1 MSQATGRLAG
11 KRALVTGG
19 GSGIGEG
26 IVRRFLAEGAQV
38 LVAERD
44 PGTRERTEASGALW
58 TACDVADA
66 ARVDAAVAL
75 ATERFG
81 GLDIAVANAGYE
93 LVRDALEL
101 TLEEWDAHQAVMLRG
116 VYATFRS
123 VLPGMVA
130 QGSGSLIAI
139 ASQLSFVGLP
149 RFTSYLAAKAGVL
162 GLVRGIAVD
171 FGPKGVRCNALC
183 PGPTMTP
190 LIERQLI
197 GLPDPEGQL
206 AAWGADTILGRL
218 GRPEEIAAGAVFLAS
233 DEASFVTGT
242 SLVID
247 GGYTA
252 K

>member
-1 MSQATGRLAG
+1 MADRLRG
-11 KRALVTGG
+11 KRAFVTGG
-19 GSGIGEG
+19 GGGIGEA
-26 IVRRFLAEGAQV
+26 IARRFVEEGARV
-38 LVAERD
+38 VVAEIDEGR
-44 PGTRERTEASGALW
+44 RTAVEGYGASFVR
-58 TACDVADA
+58 CDVGEPAQ
-66 ARVDAAVAL
+66 VEAAVAV
-75 ATERFG
+75 ATERLG
-81 GLDIAVANAGYE
+81 GLDVAVANAGIE

-101 TLEEWDAHQAVMLRG
+101 TYEEWDRHQAVMLRG

-123 VLPGMVA
+123 VLPGMVG

-139 ASQLSFVGLP
+139 GSQLSFVGLP
-149 RFTSYLAAKAGVL
+149 RFTSYLAAKAGVI

-171 FGPKGVRCNALC
+171 FGSKGIRCNALC

-190 LIERQLI
+190 LIERQLV
-197 GLPDPEGQL
+197 GLPDPDGQL

-252 K
+252 R